1 MKFKTILAKFILILS
16 FLLFNHSLSFSQV
29 GINTTSPS
37 AGAIL
42 DVDSSDKGLLVPRV
56 DITNLNNIA
65 PVTGGSTE
73 GLLVYNTNTTT
84 GTGFHY
90 WSGTVWIPLNSND
103 WKVRG
108 NAGTTPGV
116 DANEDFIGTSDNQDL
131 YIARNAL
138 ERITLT
144 AGETSLNNENL
155 DIDFNVRTENDDD
168 TFFVNA
174 ATDNV
179 GIGVNN
185 PAANTKLEVYNANND
200 AISGYSDNVG
210 GILGRETNISFG
222 SPVQTIQG
230 AGVYANNP
238 NAGYTSM
245 FAQSTG
251 NANVGALG
259 SYSDVWIAGYDYVD
273 NSRDTYNPPASYSQL
288 NITTPVL
295 GGYKAAVRA
304 YANRGS
310 TAGNPGFTV
319 GVQAQAVADNED
331 GFGISAAY
339 FGNSS
344 YTAGG
349 EFISA
354 SSGGTTN
361 AYALVGAYYFGTAY
375 KILGFGAVSTIVT
388 DDNDQQRIMY
398 APEAPEVLL
407 QDYGV
412 GTLVNGTAEIAI
424 DPILAKNIHV
434 DVTHPLKVFVTLEG
448 DCNGIYVTNKSKN
461 GFTVKELQ
469 NGRSNIDFSWQ
480 IVATRADDTDGSGRT
495 VSTYKDL
502 RFPEFNMDNNGK
514 VRTTNGQRISKIQ
527 PESFTRQ

>member
-1 MKFKTILAKFILILS
+1 MKFNLTLRHYLLITS
-16 FLLFNHSLSFSQV
+16 FLLLTSSLTFSQV
-29 GINTTSPS
+29 GINTTTPS
-37 AGAIL
+37 DGAIL
-42 DVDSSDKGLLVPRV
+42 DVESSDKGFLVPRV
-56 DITNLNNIA
+56 DIANLSNIA
-65 PVTGGSTE
+65 PITGGSTE
-73 GLLVYNTNTTT
+73 GLLVYNTNATT

-90 WSGTVWIPLNSND
+90 WSGAAWIPLSSND

-116 DANEDFIGTSDNQDL
+116 DANEDFIGTNDDQDL
-131 YIARNAL
+131 YIARNSL

-144 AGETSLNNENL
+144 TGETSLNNENL

-179 GIGVNN
+179 GIGLNN
-185 PAANTKLEVYNANND
+185 PAANTKLEVYSSTND

-210 GILGRETNISFG
+210 GILGRETDISFG

-251 NANVGALG
+251 SANVGALG

-273 NSRDTYNPPASYSQL
+273 NARDTYNPPASYSQL
-288 NITTPVL
+288 NVTTPVL
-295 GGYKAAVRA
+295 GGYKAAIRA
-304 YANRGS
+304 YSNRGS
-310 TAGNPGFTV
+310 TAGNPGYTV
-319 GVQAQAVADNED
+319 GVQATAVADNED
-331 GFGISAAY
+331 GFGITAGY
-339 FGNSS
+339 YGNST

-349 EFISA
+349 EFFSA
-354 SSGGTTN
+354 SSGGATN
-361 AYALVGAYYFGTAY
+361 AYAMVASYYFGTAY

-388 DDNDQQRIMY
+388 DDNDKQRIMY

-407 QDYGV
+407 QDFGV
-412 GTLVNGTAEIAI
+412 GTLVNGTAEIII

-434 DVTHPLKVFVTLEG
+434 DTQHPLKVFVTLEG
-448 DCNGIYVTNKSKN
+448 DCNGIYVTNKSKL

-480 IVATRADDTDGSGRT
+480 IVASRADDKDSSGR
-495 VSTYKDL
+495 SISNYQDL

-514 VRTTNGQRISKIQ
+514 VRTANGQRISETKA
-527 PESFTRQ
+527 ESFTRE